1 MSQAIPTRP
10 TVFTAIRR
18 WFARR
23 EVAQRMA
30 GIQQAIA
37 SVEQEID
44 ELQAVAFFPSNKHA
58 ERALIRAEALKRERI
73 LLMRDFD
80 QLERAYKAL

>member
-1 MSQAIPTRP
+1 MNQVIPTRP
-10 TVFTAIRR
+10 TVFAAIRR

-30 GIQQAIA
+30 GIQQAIE
-37 SVEQEID
+37 SIETELD
-44 ELQAVAFFPSNKHA
+44 ELQAFAFGPPEQAICHVV
-58 ERALIRAEALKRERI
+58 RAEALKRERMF
-73 LLMRDFD
+73 LMRDFD